1 MRLLAAPAVDDVI
14 EKLHYYIESFSP
26 WLDVVVML
34 RTIETMLTGYGVR

>member
-14 EKLHYYIESFSP
+14 EKLHYYIA

-34 RTIETMLTGYGVR
+34 RTIETMLTGYGAR